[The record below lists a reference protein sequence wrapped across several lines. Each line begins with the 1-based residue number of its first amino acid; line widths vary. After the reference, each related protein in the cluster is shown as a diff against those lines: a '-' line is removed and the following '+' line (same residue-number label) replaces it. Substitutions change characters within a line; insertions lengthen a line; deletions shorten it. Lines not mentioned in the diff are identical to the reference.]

1 MQKEQNSSYIC
12 DRIIYE
18 INRKNMSPEMQ
29 EKLNNQIE
37 MEGYASFLYLSMY
50 TWCDYHGLIGCAQ
63 FFKRQADEE
72 HMHMMKLVE
81 YMQEMDV
88 QPIIP
93 AISQPPS
100 EFGEINTMFEKVL
113 AHEQKVTHSIND
125 LVDFSNKNKDH
136 STYNFLQWYVE
147 EQREE
152 ENLIRTILDRIKL
165 IGDSPQKLYYID
177 KEVEAINGTVDNEV
191 N

>member
-1 MQKEQNSSYIC
+1 MN
-12 DRIIYE
+12 
-18 INRKNMSPEMQ
+18 PEMQ
-29 EKLNNQIE
+29 EKLNSQIK
-37 MEGYASFLYLSMY
+37 MEGYASFLYLSMS
-50 TWCDYHGLIGCAQ
+50 TWCDFHGLIGCAK
-63 FFKRQADEE
+63 FLKRQADEE

-88 QPIIP
+88 QPVIP

-100 EFGEINTMFEKVL
+100 DFGEINTMFEEVL

-125 LVDFSNKNKDH
+125 LVEFASKNKDH

-152 ENLIRTILDRIKL
+152 ENLVRTILDRIKL

-177 KEVEAINGTVDNEV
+177 KEVEAINAIVDTTENA
-191 N
+191 

>member
-1 MQKEQNSSYIC
+1 
-12 DRIIYE
+12 
-18 INRKNMSPEMQ
+18 
-29 EKLNNQIE
+29 
-37 MEGYASFLYLSMY
+37 
-50 TWCDYHGLIGCAQ
+50 
-63 FFKRQADEE
+63 
-72 HMHMMKLVE
+72 MHMMKLVE

-88 QPIIP
+88 QPVIP

-100 EFGEINTMFEKVL
+100 DFGEINTMFEEVL

-125 LVDFSNKNKDH
+125 LVEFASKNKDH

-152 ENLIRTILDRIKL
+152 ENLVRTILDRIKL

-177 KEVEAINGTVDNEV
+177 KEVEAINAIVDTTENA
-191 N
+191 